1 MIQKIDELRY
11 LVEINKYD
19 IIAVT
24 ETWAHTEIRDTEL
37 LIEGFNMYRVDRKV
51 TRGGGVVLYIKE
63 TRVRPIRRSEIGDR

>member
-37 LIEGFNMYRVDRKV
+37 FIEGC
-51 TRGGGVVLYIKE
+51 IE
-63 TRVRPIRRSEIGDR
+63 